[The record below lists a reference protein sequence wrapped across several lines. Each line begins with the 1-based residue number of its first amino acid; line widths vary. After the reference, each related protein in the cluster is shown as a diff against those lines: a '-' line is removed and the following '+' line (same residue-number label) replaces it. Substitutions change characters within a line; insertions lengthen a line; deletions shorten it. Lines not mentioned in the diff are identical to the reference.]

1 MIMTTGIRLALAAM
15 LAGNM
20 TVAARSAA
28 LVDFA
33 DQPHNVAISGPVT
46 YAGAT
51 FSSVNGLRFF
61 TFPGFTHT
69 ALCPHATDACRSPV
83 TIDFASAISNL
94 SFDAYQVDT
103 TGILSISLIGSGGA
117 AAFSITLPRRFGPH
131 RVDLSGYAGLTQ
143 VILDGRADEEGLLY
157 DNFQFDVAGGGG
169 GAVPEPASWAMMI
182 AGFGLIGAAMRRR
195 VLAKA

>member
-1 MIMTTGIRLALAAM
+1 M
-15 LAGNM
+15 
-20 TVAARSAA
+20 
-28 LVDFA
+28 
-33 DQPHNVAISGPVT
+33 
-46 YAGAT
+46 
-51 FSSVNGLRFF
+51 
-61 TFPGFTHT
+61 
-69 ALCPHATDACRSPV
+69 

-103 TGILSISLIGSGGA
+103 SGILSISLIGSGGA
-117 AAFSITLPRRFGPH
+117 AAFSITLPRHFGPH

-169 GAVPEPASWAMMI
+169 GGGAVPEPASWAMMI

-195 VLAKA
+195 VMAKA